1 MIPLAAPVRAR
12 SCDKTASIMR
22 AALLAL
28 IMLGCTRE
36 VAAGLDEA
44 DANRGVVA
52 LARANV
58 DAEKLADSTTEG
70 RFRIVVGRDEATVAI
85 SVLASEEIPRPKPLA
100 VTPAGVLPSPE
111 ADRAARITAI
121 ALQIERSLASIDGVH
136 DARVHLDIPNNDPLV
151 AALATAPEKTPRAT
165 ASVLIRHR
173 SANPP
178 ISADDVRKLVA
189 GAVSGLTADSIAV
202 VMVQVPQ
209 MTLTGDRELA
219 HLGPIA
225 VTRGSLPTL
234 RLVLIVALVTLMGL
248 GAALLAM
255 AMRVRRLRDERETV
269 PAR

>member
-1 MIPLAAPVRAR
+1 MRVVAVILV
-12 SCDKTASIMR
+12 AS
-22 AALLAL
+22 LV
-28 IMLGCTRE
+28 GCTRE

-58 DAEKLADSTTEG
+58 DAEKMSDPTSEG
-70 RFRIVVGRDEATVAI
+70 HFKLVVGRDEATVAI
-85 SVLASEEIPRPKPLA
+85 SVLASEEIPRPKSSA
-100 VTPAGVLPSPE
+100 MTPAGIIPSPE
-111 ADRAARITAI
+111 ADRAARIA
-121 ALQIERSLASIDGVH
+121 AMASQIERSLGSIDGVH
-136 DARVHLDIPNNDPLV
+136 DARVHLDVPQTDPLV
-151 AALATAPEKTPRAT
+151 AALDGKSLKAT

-178 ISADDVRKLVA
+178 IQADDVRKLVA
-189 GAVSGLTADSIAV
+189 GAVSGLTAESIAV

-234 RLVLIVALVTLMGL
+234 RWVLGLALVGLFGL
-248 GAALLAM
+248 GAALLALSV
-255 AMRVRRLRDERETV
+255 RVRRLKDERDPV
-269 PAR
+269 PVR

>member
-1 MIPLAAPVRAR
+1 
-12 SCDKTASIMR
+12 MR
-22 AALLAL
+22 VAVLAL
-28 IMLGCTRE
+28 ALVGCSRE

-58 DAEKLADSTTEG
+58 DAEKMADPAAEG
-70 RFRIVVGRDEATVAI
+70 RFKLIVGRDEATVAI
-85 SVLASEEIPRPKPLA
+85 SVLASEEIPRPRSA
-100 VTPAGVLPSPE
+100 VVTAPGLIPSPE
-111 ADRAARITAI
+111 ADRAARIA
-121 ALQIERSLASIDGVH
+121 AMASQIERSLGSIDGVH
-136 DARVHLDIPNNDPLV
+136 DARVHLDVPQTDPLV
-151 AALATAPEKTPRAT
+151 AALAADGKTPRAT

-178 ISADDVRKLVA
+178 ILADDVRRLVA
-189 GAVSGLTADSIAV
+189 GAVSGLAPESIAV

-234 RLVLIVALVTLMGL
+234 RWVLGVALLGL
-248 GAALLAM
+248 FGLAAALLAL
-255 AMRVRRLRDERETV
+255 AVRVRRLKDEREPV
-269 PAR
+269 PVR

>member
-1 MIPLAAPVRAR
+1 
-12 SCDKTASIMR
+12 MR
-22 AALLAL
+22 AKALIAVLAL
-28 IMLGCTRE
+28 GSLGAVGCTRE
-36 VAAGLDEA
+36 VANGLEEA

-58 DAEKLADSTTEG
+58 DAEKLADPTVEG

-85 SVLASEEIPRPKPLA
+85 SVLASEEIPRPKTAA
-100 VTPAGVLPSPE
+100 VTPSGVLPSPE
-111 ADRAARITAI
+111 ADRAARVAAI
-121 ALQIERSLASIDGVH
+121 ATQIERSLGSIDGVH
-136 DARVHLDIPNNDPLV
+136 DARVHLDVPNNDPLV
-151 AALATAPEKTPRAT
+151 AALSNAPEKTPRAT

-178 ISADDVRKLVA
+178 IVADDVRKLVA
-189 GAVSGLTADSIAV
+189 GAVSGLAPESIAV

-234 RLVLIVALVTLMGL
+234 RLVLIGALIALMGL

-255 AMRVRRLRDERETV
+255 AMRVRRLSRGDEREPA